1 MNGKNKKDQLSFLLI
16 VLCIIV
22 IFFCLILIYSDIS
35 GYFDWLLNF

>member
-35 GYFDWLLNF
+35 QHFDWLLNF